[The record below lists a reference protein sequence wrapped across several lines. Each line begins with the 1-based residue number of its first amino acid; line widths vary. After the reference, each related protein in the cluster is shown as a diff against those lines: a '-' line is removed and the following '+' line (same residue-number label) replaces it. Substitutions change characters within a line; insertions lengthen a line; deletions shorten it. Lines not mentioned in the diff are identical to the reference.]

1 MRRLGVPATARASFY
16 IYNAHDDVDAL
27 IDGTRQ
33 SERVVRLSLEELY
46 KEVILDH
53 YRTPR
58 NKGRL
63 DPHDVA
69 LERNNPLCGDEI
81 ELFLKF
87 DGDAVEG
94 IAFEGKGCSIS
105 QASASMMT
113 EKVKGLDAKEAAR
126 ARRVDQAHDGRRG
139 GGRPQRPR
147 RPRLAEGRREVPGA
161 HQVRPARLEHPAKR
175 PWTATAPLID
185 RGFAT

>member
-1 MRRLGVPATARASFY
+1 
-16 IYNAHDDVDAL
+16 
-27 IDGTRQ
+27 
-33 SERVVRLSLEELY
+33 VVHLSLEELY

-53 YRTPR
+53 YRAPR

-63 DPHDVA
+63 DPHDIA

-87 DGDAVEG
+87 DGDSVEG

-113 EKVKGLDAKEAAR
+113 EKVKGASTKDA
-126 ARRVDQAHDGRRG
+126 QA
-139 GGRPQRPR
+139 
-147 RPRLAEGRREVPGA
+147 LAESIKRMMAGEEEGDPKELDDLVSLKGVVKYP
-161 HQVRPARLEHPAKR
+161 VRIKCALLGWNTLLEALEDSGKTP
-175 PWTATAPLID
+175 
-185 RGFAT
+185 

>member
-1 MRRLGVPATARASFY
+1 
-16 IYNAHDDVDAL
+16 
-27 IDGTRQ
+27 
-33 SERVVRLSLEELY
+33 VVRLSLEELY

-53 YRTPR
+53 YRAPR

-63 DPHDVA
+63 DPHDIA

-87 DGDAVEG
+87 DGDDLTG

-113 EKVKGLDAKEAAR
+113 EKVKGLSAVEARDLAESIKRMMAGEEEGDAKALEDLVSLKGVVRYPVRIKCALLGWNTLVEAL
-126 ARRVDQAHDGRRG
+126 DESG
-139 GGRPQRPR
+139 
-147 RPRLAEGRREVPGA
+147 
-161 HQVRPARLEHPAKR
+161 K
-175 PWTATAPLID
+175 APVS
-185 RGFAT
+185 